1 MPTWPAHKIIPTSK
15 LTADNAGN
23 LDLNSHRRAVASA
36 TAALTAPSSSLP
48 LPDSSPPPQTDMDD
62 ASSQTQTSLKRA
74 TQLTESSS
82 SLNSVI
88 IVLPTMSD
96 NAPNSEPKSKKMKIS
111 VASSDQE
118 SFCVLSDVSIIEIDD
133 IDTPHD
139 EWLNKSHPML
149 T

>member
-1 MPTWPAHKIIPTSK
+1 
-15 LTADNAGN
+15 
-23 LDLNSHRRAVASA
+23 
-36 TAALTAPSSSLP
+36 
-48 LPDSSPPPQTDMDD
+48 MDD

-133 IDTPHD
+133 IDTPRD
-139 EWLNKSHPML
+139 E
-149 T
+149 